1 MVANLPSIKKNP
13 KIEFFNAEKWKYLK
27 YQTFFFLSAVGSQY
41 YFVLNL
47 TLVIKKFGG
56 NDPLN
61 TKKADC

>member
-1 MVANLPSIKKNP
+1 MEVL
-13 KIEFFNAEKWKYLK
+13 KISN
-27 YQTFFFLSAVGSQY
+27 FFFLFVVGSQY

-61 TKKADC
+61 TKKADCQGGINKDNDE